1 MQILRTVKIKL
12 EGVTFCLVRP
22 TALESVEISTQISQL
37 HAIEGEVE
45 VRFKELAELYINV
58 LAKYTKEIRDIEI
71 ENDDGELEKMV
82 VKSSETISYV
92 INQIPLITISKLIVE
107 YLNSLNPSES
117 EKKS

>member
-1 MQILRTVKIKL
+1 MQILRTVKVKI

-58 LAKYTKEIRDIEI
+58 LSKYTKEIRDIEI
-71 ENDDGELEKMV
+71 ENVV

-92 INQIPLITISKLIVE
+92 INQIQLVTISKLIVE
-107 YLNSLNPSES
+107 FLNSLNPSES